1 MCGVAGLYRPGGL
14 AERDAIAVAAM
25 TGALAHRGPDASSV
39 WTDAPAGMALGHRR
53 LSIIDLSPAGA
64 QPMAS
69 ASGRYSIAFN
79 GEIYNFGELRAEL
92 EEKGLAPAWRGHSDT
107 EALLAAIEAFGL
119 EGALA
124 RTRGMFALGLFD
136 RQTGALT
143 LARDA
148 FGEKPLYVARID
160 DAVVFASELKGLK
173 AHPAWRGEIDRQALT
188 AFIRHGYISAPATI
202 YAGVSKLRPGAFCV
216 IDAQTA
222 HAPLA
227 RETLWYDALA
237 LAGAARRAPFAGD
250 AAAATAELDRLLHA
264 SIARQAI
271 ADVPVGA
278 FLSGGIDSSTVAA
291 IMQAQRATPIE
302 TFALGFVEEAF
313 NEAPY
318 AREVARCIGSSHNE
332 IVLSADHARDLVATM
347 PDVYDEP
354 FADPSQLPTSMI
366 AAFARTK
373 VTVALSGD
381 AGDELFAGYGRYHAI
396 ARRWSGGV
404 SGAAIRTASSAYANL
419 LLAAVV
425 APAQA
430 LGFSRVAGRAL
441 APLRMRLEG
450 LAARSGARSALE
462 AYERSFTVVDQ
473 AHRFVR
479 GAKPV
484 VDPLIAQV
492 AAQPGWS
499 VLEQATLYDTLR
511 YLPDDILV
519 KVDRA
524 AMAHSLET
532 RVPLLDTDVAAFA
545 WSLPDELR
553 MLGGERKGLLKAVLG
568 KYVPRALWDRP
579 KRGFGVPAAAWL
591 AGPFRPLASDLFSRA
606 NIERQGLLNADAV
619 VTVWEDFL
627 SGGQRRVNLVWTLF
641 VLQLYLTREL

>member
-14 AERDAIAVAAM
+14 AERDLIAIGAM
-25 TGALAHRGPDASSV
+25 TDALAHRGPDASSV
-39 WTDAPAGMALGHRR
+39 WSDATAGIALGHRR

-64 QPMAS
+64 QPMLS
-69 ASGRYSIAFN
+69 ANARYCIAFN
-79 GEIYNFGELRAEL
+79 GEIYNFSQLRTEL
-92 EEKGLAPAWRGHSDT
+92 EDKGLAPGWRGHSDT
-107 EALLAAIEAFGL
+107 EILLATIEAFGL

-124 RTRGMFALGLFD
+124 RANGMFAFGLFD
-136 RQTGALT
+136 RQTGQLT

-148 FGEKPLYVARID
+148 FGEKPLYVACID
-160 DAVVFASELKGLK
+160 GAVAFASELKALK
-173 AHPAWRGEIDRQALT
+173 THPAWHGEIDRQSLV
-188 AFIRHGYISAPATI
+188 AFLRHGYISAPETI
-202 YAGVSKLRPGAFCV
+202 YVNAKKLRPGAFCV
-216 IDAQTA
+216 VDAQTA
-222 HAPLA
+222 KAPLS
-227 RETLWYDALA
+227 RETIWWDALA
-237 LAGAARRAPFAGD
+237 LAADARRARFSGSANK
-250 AAAATAELDRLLHA
+250 AVTELDRLLHA
-264 SIARQAI
+264 SIAKQAV

-278 FLSGGIDSSTVAA
+278 FLSGGIDSSTIAA

-318 AREVARCIGSSHNE
+318 AREVARHIGSHHNE
-332 IVLSADHARDLVATM
+332 IVLSGDHARDLVTTM
-347 PDVYDEP
+347 PDIYDEP

-366 AAFARTK
+366 ASYARTK

-396 ARRWSGGV
+396 ARRWSGGL
-404 SGAAIRTASSAYANL
+404 SGAAIRGASSAYAGL
-419 LLAAVV
+419 LLGALV

-430 LGFSRVAGRAL
+430 LGFKRVAGRAL

-450 LAARSGARSALE
+450 LAARSKASTALE
-462 AYERSFTVVDQ
+462 AYERSFTVVDS
-473 AHRFVR
+473 AHLFVR
-479 GAKPV
+479 GAKPA
-484 VDPLIAQV
+484 VDPLIAAV
-492 AAQPGWS
+492 AAHDDWS

-532 RVPLLDTDVAAFA
+532 RVPLLDPEIVQFA
-545 WSLPDELR
+545 WSLPDDLR

-568 KYVPRALWDRP
+568 KYVPQNLWDRP

-591 AGPFRPLASDLFSRA
+591 RGPFHGLASDLFSRA

-627 SGGQRRVNLVWTLF
+627 AGGQRRVNLVWTLF
-641 VLQLYLTREL
+641 VLQVYLSREI